1 MDDLTDNSKQNGLVL
16 SISESSNDK
25 VQVRISDGGLQKRIS
40 KRKKQLQKQ
49 LAQIEEFVLAVDRL
63 DAQVENI
70 TRRRSNR
77 LKSIGESEAVS
88 DVNTQNEV
96 SSLQTFTSD
105 EDTSVSLLKGGKVL
119 DMNDSSHG
127 STNAT
132 ATTTS
137 QSSDSVSSSSESLE
151 AKHINTDANTRKE
164 EAKIKNVKP
173 MLYIR
178 KESLEHQISS
188 LELEDATKKTNE
200 LKPRRCRTRTCST
213 VSSSAS
219 SSNGGDSLADKEEDT
234 NRRILLN
241 IGKIWVGWLDLR
253 TDNQE

>member
-1 MDDLTDNSKQNGLVL
+1 MNDLTYNSKRNGLVL
-16 SISESSNDK
+16 SISESSTNDK

-40 KRKKQLQKQ
+40 KRKKQLALQM
-49 LAQIEEFVLAVDRL
+49 AQIKQFVLAVDRL

-88 DVNTQNEV
+88 DVNTLDEV
-96 SSLQTFTSD
+96 CLQTFTSD
-105 EDTSVSLLKGGKVL
+105 EDTSVSKLKGGKVL

-137 QSSDSVSSSSESLE
+137 QSSDSVSLLSSENLE
-151 AKHINTDANTRKE
+151 AKNLNTDANKRNKDTKT
-164 EAKIKNVKP
+164 KNVKP

-188 LELEDATKKTNE
+188 LELDDDTKKINKVQPQRT
-200 LKPRRCRTRTCST
+200 RTRTCST
-213 VSSSAS
+213 VSVTS
-219 SSNGGDSLADKEEDT
+219 SSNGGDSLTNKEEDT
-234 NRRILLN
+234 NQEDTF
-241 IGKIWVGWLDLR
+241 KHWKDMGWLVGFE
-253 TDNQE
+253 N